1 MQPAFW
7 PTLTIVALTY
17 LGVAIGRWP
26 RLRANRTTIALM
38 GVGLLLV
45 TRQVAFV
52 DLGNFL
58 DIDTLVILLSMMIL
72 NANLRLAGFFD
83 LAAQS
88 LLRLAH
94 SPRQL
99 LALLLAASGLLSA
112 FFLNDTICLMFTPLV
127 VSLAQRLGRNP
138 LPYLIGL
145 ATAANAGSVATLT
158 GNPQNMIIGIASG
171 IPYLE
176 FTLALAPIAL
186 LSLAVIWSI
195 LVWLYPAEFAR
206 APLAVPAGEPA
217 ATLRPLLLKSVLV
230 SGGLLVAFLLGAPI
244 AEAAFLAAC
253 LLLFTRRVQPETVFR
268 EFNWELLL
276 FFAALFVVTGSLE
289 ANGVAESLF
298 HALNLGPQ
306 TGVAAF
312 AALTAILSNAVSNVP
327 AVLLLR
333 PVVASLPSPEAG
345 WLALAAIS
353 TLAGNLTLLGSV
365 ANLIVAELAAGR
377 GVRLSFGEYVRAGIP
392 ITLVT
397 LALATGWL
405 ALFVWP

>member
-45 TRQVAFV
+45 TRQVAFA

-176 FTLALAPIAL
+176 FALALTPIAL
-186 LSLAVIWSI
+186 FSLAVIWSI

-206 APLAVPAGEPA
+206 APLTVPAGEPPA
-217 ATLRPLLLKSVLV
+217 VLRPLLIKSLLV
-230 SGGLLVAFLLGAPI
+230 SAGLLVAFLLGAPI

-289 ANGVAESLF
+289 ANGVAEALF